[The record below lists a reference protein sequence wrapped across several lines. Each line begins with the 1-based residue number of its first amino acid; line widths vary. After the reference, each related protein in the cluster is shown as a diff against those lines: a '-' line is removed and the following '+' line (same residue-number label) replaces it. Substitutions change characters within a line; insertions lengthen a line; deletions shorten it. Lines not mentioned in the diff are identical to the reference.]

1 MTDTA
6 EKLAP
11 FAAMLDD
18 LDDAALAAAAGVTV
32 EEAAA
37 FRAAGAKPAPD
48 AVDEKPKKGG
58 KAKPAP
64 EVPSEPQEAPTV
76 EAAPAS
82 VRVTL
87 KRQAT
92 VTDTRGAR
100 PMPWRLAPRDVYS
113 GEQAAY
119 LWEHHREIVEAFPT
133 KG

>member
-1 MTDTA
+1 MTTA
-6 EKLAP
+6 DKLAP
-11 FAAMLDD
+11 FASMLDT
-18 LDDAALAAAAGVTV
+18 LDDTALAAAAGVTV

-37 FRAAGAKPAPD
+37 FRAGGAVKPA
-48 AVDEKPKKGG
+48 DEKPKKGG
-58 KAKPAP
+58 KAKATTAVP
-64 EVPSEPQEAPTV
+64 EAPSEPKEAP
-76 EAAPAS
+76 AAEVVPES

-100 PMPWRLAPRDVYS
+100 PMPWRLSPRDVYS

>member
-18 LDDAALAAAAGVTV
+18 LDDAALAAAAGVTA

-37 FRAAGAKPAPD
+37 FRAGGAPKPA
-48 AVDEKPKKGG
+48 DEKPRKGS
-58 KAKPAP
+58 KAKPTTEAHG
-64 EVPSEPQEAPTV
+64 EPQEAPVV
-76 EAAPAS
+76 EEPPAS

-100 PMPWRLAPRDVYS
+100 PMPWRLSPRDIYS